1 MTPKRDATK
10 IFKRVPENP
19 IISVED
25 YPGVAQIYNPS
36 PVQMGDETI
45 ILLSVVE
52 HSATRGY
59 GRDVGQT
66 RVARSKDGIH
76 FEIGDEDFVQTQA
89 EGMP

>member
-52 HSATRGY
+52 HSATRG
-59 GRDVGQT
+59 
-66 RVARSKDGIH
+66 
-76 FEIGDEDFVQTQA
+76 
-89 EGMP
+89 